1 MCVGPFRAPK
11 APKMFALPD
20 LGAANRL
27 AKDDVGMLPQTRD
40 TISKDKTASV
50 TYGTNKKQSGP
61 AASKKR
67 GTAALTIPL
76 NTGEVAQ
83 GNNTTGLNV

>member
-11 APKMFALPD
+11 APKMMALPD
-20 LGAANRL
+20 LGAANRVTT
-27 AKDDVGMLPQTRD
+27 DQVGQLPTARD
-40 TISKDKTASV
+40 TTSKDETASV

-61 AASKKR
+61 AAAKKR

>member
-1 MCVGPFRAPK
+1 MCVGGLFKSKTPTMMP
-11 APKMFALPD
+11 LPD

-40 TISKDKTASV
+40 TTSKDQTASI